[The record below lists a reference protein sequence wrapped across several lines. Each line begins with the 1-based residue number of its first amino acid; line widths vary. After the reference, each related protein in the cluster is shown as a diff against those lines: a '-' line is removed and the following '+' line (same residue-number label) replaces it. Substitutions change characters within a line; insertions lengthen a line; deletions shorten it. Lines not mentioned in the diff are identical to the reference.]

1 MAVIPLE
8 HLDHPTFAAL
18 QGQIFHLAASDG
30 SIPLTL
36 TAVIRGG
43 TRHPD
48 ATRDPFSLIFTGAPD
63 LRIPQGIR
71 SLTHETLDTLE
82 IFLTQVGATARGSEF
97 EAIFS

>member
-1 MAVIPLE
+1 MIPLE

-18 QGQIFHLAASDG
+18 QGQIFQLAGSDG
-30 SIPLTL
+30 FISLTL
-36 TAVIRGG
+36 TAVVAGG
-43 TRHPD
+43 ARHPE

-71 SLTHETLDTLE
+71 SLSHETLGSLE
-82 IFLTQVGATARGSEF
+82 IFLTQVGASTRGSEF